1 MSLATNKPYDPFYN
15 STSTSNGIYPG
26 TIKSPGI
33 SAPGISPS
41 PSPSKAPSPGK
52 APSPSKAPTP
62 SPDQNKQEECNP
74 EDGPD
79 TKITGKT
86 VTPYDNQTSPLSTS
100 TSTPP
105 TPVPAPAPS
114 DSIPFSGSSASTDFS
129 DIVKAV
135 FNITTVTILFWLV
148 TVYVVY
154 RLGIAIFAE
163 RPVGT
168 ESSGQLAY
176 SRTIDIVLALV
187 LFLAFFGSYYNLPK
201 SEQNNI
207 VGYTIEWT
215 YQFLNDPWS
224 VFILIWFTIVF
235 FFLLYILRVPTAP
248 DVKPVLVRFVEIH
261 IWIFY
266 ALFAIIFFF
275 KYVLNIPIVDLL
287 LNNSFMRYLEDLP
300 ASGSPSP
307 APSSTPSSSSSSS
320 WWSGLSEDW
329 NKLVGNTPI
338 NPPAPTQSSTSNTS
352 TNAPAP
358 SKDAT
363 YDTTN
368 DFFTSTTPAPAPTP
382 SPAPSS
388 TPCKDRKQVFN
399 IGENKYTYKQAQ
411 QVCKAFDAQLA
422 TYDQIEGAYNA
433 GAEWCNYGWSEG
445 QMAFFPTQKS
455 TYNRLA
461 QNPNTANAC
470 GRPGING
477 GYMANPNIRFG
488 VNCYGTK
495 PEEPTGWVPSEIIC
509 PSSCAP
515 SSSPGKVPEDPAMNY
530 LRKNAKI
537 TSFNNDEWSRY

>member
-15 STSTSNGIYPG
+15 STSTPKGISPG

-105 TPVPAPAPS
+105 TPVPAPAPAPS

-187 LFLAFFGSYYNLPK
+187 LFLAFFGSY
-201 SEQNNI
+201 
-207 VGYTIEWT
+207 
-215 YQFLNDPWS
+215 
-224 VFILIWFTIVF
+224 
-235 FFLLYILRVPTAP
+235 
-248 DVKPVLVRFVEIH
+248 
-261 IWIFY
+261 
-266 ALFAIIFFF
+266 
-275 KYVLNIPIVDLL
+275 
-287 LNNSFMRYLEDLP
+287 
-300 ASGSPSP
+300 
-307 APSSTPSSSSSSS
+307 
-320 WWSGLSEDW
+320 
-329 NKLVGNTPI
+329 
-338 NPPAPTQSSTSNTS
+338 
-352 TNAPAP
+352 
-358 SKDAT
+358 
-363 YDTTN
+363 
-368 DFFTSTTPAPAPTP
+368 
-382 SPAPSS
+382 
-388 TPCKDRKQVFN
+388 
-399 IGENKYTYKQAQ
+399 
-411 QVCKAFDAQLA
+411 
-422 TYDQIEGAYNA
+422 
-433 GAEWCNYGWSEG
+433 
-445 QMAFFPTQKS
+445 
-455 TYNRLA
+455 
-461 QNPNTANAC
+461 
-470 GRPGING
+470 
-477 GYMANPNIRFG
+477 
-488 VNCYGTK
+488 
-495 PEEPTGWVPSEIIC
+495 
-509 PSSCAP
+509 
-515 SSSPGKVPEDPAMNY
+515 
-530 LRKNAKI
+530 
-537 TSFNNDEWSRY
+537 